1 MKKRKNLDEDKS
13 ILHHL
18 SELRK
23 RIFISLF
30 FILVFFIISWNFIE
44 DIYGILAL
52 PILKYLPKGEKLA
65 FTALTEPFIMYVKL
79 AFISGLFF
87 SSPFVFHQL
96 WLFVSPALYRKE
108 VKFVIPFVFFSSLLF
123 VGGGVFGYFI
133 IFPWAV
139 KFFLQVG
146 SQFRAIITVSQYF
159 SLMIR
164 ILVGIAIIFELP
176 MLVFILSKF
185 RIISARFLIKY
196 FKYAIVIIFIIAAV
210 ITPTP
215 DMITQSIFALPMIIL
230 YGISILI
237 AKIVNP

>member
-1 MKKRKNLDEDKS
+1 MKNKEKVDEDKS
-13 ILHHL
+13 ILEHL

-44 DIYGILAL
+44 DIYHILAI
-52 PILKYLPKGEKLA
+52 PVLKYLPYGEKLA
-65 FTALTEPFIMYVKL
+65 YTSLTEPFLMYIKL

-87 SSPFVFHQL
+87 ASPFVFHQF
-96 WLFVSPALYRKE
+96 WLFVSPALYKKE
-108 VKFVIPFVFFSSLLF
+108 VKFVIPFVLFSSLLF
-123 VGGGVFGYFI
+123 VSGGAFGYFI

-146 SQFRAIITVSQYF
+146 SQFKAIITVSQYF

-164 ILVGIAIIFELP
+164 ILIGIAVIFELP
-176 MLVFILSKF
+176 MLVYILAKF
-185 RIISARFLIKY
+185 KIISARFLIKY
-196 FKYAIVIIFIIAAV
+196 FKYSIVIIFIIAAV

-215 DMITQSIFALPMIIL
+215 DMITQSIFALPMILL
-230 YGISILI
+230 YGLSILI